1 MSGGAVVTV
10 IVLCALTTL
19 VLKGIGPL
27 ATGAQ
32 DLPAPVVRVVVLL
45 APALLSALVVTNA
58 LADGDRLAI
67 GADTFG
73 VLAAAGVVLRFG
85 SIVGAVVIAAVVTAG
100 LRAAGV

>member
-1 MSGGAVVTV
+1 VSTAEW
-10 IVLCALTTL
+10 TL
-19 VLKGIGPL
+19 VALVAVTTFSIK
-27 ATGAQ
+27 ATGPVALGGR
-32 DLPAPVVRVVVLL
+32 DLPPPLVRVVALL
-45 APALLSALVVTNA
+45 APALLTALIVTNA

-73 VLAAAGVVLRFG
+73 VLAAAGVVVRFG